1 VLERLKGKKIGV
13 LMGGLSSEREVSLVT
28 GKAVYEAI
36 KRKGLD
42 AVSIDVDKQIASRL
56 GDIDLA
62 FIALHGTLG
71 EAGTIQGILE
81 YLKIPYTGS
90 GVLGSS
96 LAFDKIS
103 SKELFKYHG
112 IPTADYQ
119 VFLKKERKQTKRAL
133 ELPLVVKPSNQGSSI
148 GITIVKNENDWEKAL
163 DLAFSY
169 SERVLVERFIEG
181 RLIAIGMKENLP
193 LPIVHIRPKSGF
205 YDYESK
211 YTAGK
216 TEYICPATDL
226 SGEET
231 RRCEETAKRVFEVL
245 RGRGFPRLDAIVDN
259 KGTPYILEM
268 NTIPGMTA
276 TSLLPMAARQAG
288 LEFDD
293 LVIEILKTAQLDY
306 EGQETWITQ

>member
-1 VLERLKGKKIGV
+1 MERFKGKKIGV
-13 LMGGLSSEREVSLVT
+13 LMGGLSPEREISLVT
-28 GKAVYEAI
+28 GKAVLEAI
-36 KRKGLD
+36 KHKGLD
-42 AVSIDVDKQIASRL
+42 AVAIDVDKQIANRL

-62 FIALHGTLG
+62 FIALHGTFG
-71 EAGTIQGILE
+71 EDGTIQGILE
-81 YLKIPYTGS
+81 YLKIPYTGA

-96 LAFDKIS
+96 LAFDKVT

-119 VFLKKERKQTKRAL
+119 VFSRSARKQIKRAL

-148 GITIVKNENDWEKAL
+148 GITIVKDENEWGKAL

-169 SERVLVERFIEG
+169 SEHVLVERFIEG
-181 RLIAIGMKENLP
+181 RLIAIGMRENRP

-205 YDYESK
+205 YDYEAK

-226 SGEET
+226 SGEEV
-231 RRCEETAKRVFEVL
+231 RRCEEAAIRTFEVL
-245 RGRGFPRLDAIVDN
+245 RSRGFPRLDAIVDD
-259 KGTPYILEM
+259 KGVPYILEL

-276 TSLLPMAARQAG
+276 TSLLPKAAKQAG
-288 LEFDD
+288 LEFED

-306 EGQETWITQ
+306 EGQGTWITR